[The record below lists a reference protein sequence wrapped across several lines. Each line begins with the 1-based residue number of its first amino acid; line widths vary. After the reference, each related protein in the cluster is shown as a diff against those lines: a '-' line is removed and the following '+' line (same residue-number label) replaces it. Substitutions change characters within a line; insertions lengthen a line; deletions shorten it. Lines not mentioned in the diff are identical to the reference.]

1 MKKLFLIL
9 SSIFLLC
16 ACSKDEPSC
25 PQNPDN
31 SSPTE
36 NVYYVRYEVKMYVPE
51 RRFKL
56 NVTYTTETGE
66 KSISLAGS
74 TWEGTY
80 GPFKKG
86 QTVHLSASTS
96 GVSSNLSTNY
106 VRIYVS
112 CNNSPFGIK
121 SEKNEDYNYGL
132 STSYTFQ

>member
-1 MKKLFLIL
+1 MKKLILFLFA
-9 SSIFLLC
+9 IFLLC
-16 ACSKDEPSC
+16 ACSKDEPDC

-31 SSPTE
+31 PSSTE

-51 RRFKL
+51 PRFKL
-56 NVTYTTETGE
+56 NVAYTTEVGE

-96 GVSSNLSTNY
+96 GVSSWLSTNY